1 MTGGCPVAVLAEA
14 VLLAVAA
21 GICVNVSLTDFL
33 RNLVEKPVHIP
44 PQFPKLRRRGNTAG
58 EDFAIE
64 EVKEDDI
71 VLVHVAE
78 GEIKEIMEPEV
89 LSEVEITAFKNGSWI
104 TVDGEQYDYND
115 AIQYDDDVLDDYDDT
130 NMKDTTYNVYLDAYG
145 YAIGVEVVEES
156 SNYLF
161 LTGVLVSFGGRIMRW
176 SSAAATR
183 RWTYL
188 QP

>member
-1 MTGGCPVAVLAEA
+1 MLPSPDLT
-14 VLLAVAA
+14 
-21 GICVNVSLTDFL
+21 VS
-33 RNLVEKPVHIP
+33 
-44 PQFPKLRRRGNTAG
+44 G

-145 YAIGVEVVEES
+145 YA
-156 SNYLF
+156 
-161 LTGVLVSFGGRIMRW
+161 
-176 SSAAATR
+176 SAWRLLRSPATICS
-183 RWTYL
+183 
-188 QP
+188 

>member
-1 MTGGCPVAVLAEA
+1 MKR
-14 VLLAVAA
+14 
-21 GICVNVSLTDFL
+21 L
-33 RNLVEKPVHIP
+33 RKTISFWSTWP
-44 PQFPKLRRRGNTAG
+44 RARSR
-58 EDFAIE
+58 
-64 EVKEDDI
+64 
-71 VLVHVAE
+71 
-78 GEIKEIMEPEV
+78 EIMEPEV

-161 LTGVLVSFGGRIMRW
+161 LTGMDGSNSNLSNRNVDANVIFTDGTMATVTVNFKDSENAAGGSLTPGALMNTWCKYTVNGDKVYTLTEIAD
-176 SSAAATR
+176 SKG
-183 RWTYL
+183 YL
-188 QP
+188 